1 MHHTKYQDILVCFAL
16 TSVSDRIFNGTGF
29 HKECFVYKVKEI
41 FKKNPEIMDF
51 VSKCSA
57 DFISNLENDFCERQ
71 LAGSGAENTVKG

>member
-1 MHHTKYQDILVCFAL
+1 
-16 TSVSDRIFNGTGF
+16 
-29 HKECFVYKVKEI
+29 
-41 FKKNPEIMDF
+41 MDF